1 MYGKELDTEEFSI
14 QPVRII
20 LFLNFLNIIYSLILL
35 LCFGLH
41 QYSRANVLNKVVKRV
56 KPPIPKMSLRVMSL
70 TTE

>member
-1 MYGKELDTEEFSI
+1 MFGKELDIEEFSI
-14 QPVRII
+14 LLARII
-20 LFLNFLNIIYSLILL
+20 LSLNFLKIIYSLILL

-56 KPPIPKMSLRVMSL
+56 KPPIPNMSLIVMSL